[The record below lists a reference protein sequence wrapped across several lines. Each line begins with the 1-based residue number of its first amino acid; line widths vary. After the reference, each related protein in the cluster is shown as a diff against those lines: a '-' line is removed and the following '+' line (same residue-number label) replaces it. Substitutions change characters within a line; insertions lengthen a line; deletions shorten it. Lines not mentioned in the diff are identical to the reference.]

1 MNLNS
6 LALLL
11 VVVNCSFISGSHA
24 LVDNHNNQL
33 NRRDALAS
41 AAAVSVVSLSLPV
54 WAANE
59 EGTIDMEAINAAR
72 SKSPST
78 ISEMVGVD
86 LSMPKLPG
94 KNDTASTTSSKVAAR
109 NTIVPFSDPP
119 PLLSIRGGINGKSN
133 IKIPRVG
140 YSLYK
145 TAPDQVVRA
154 SSLALLAGVR
164 HLDVGTAYGSNAEVA
179 KALKP
184 YLDIGAT
191 GLKVKEEK
199 PELLDLLDATSRG
212 GEEHAKTSTI
222 SGGAS
227 GLSGFSPAPQGAAG
241 RRGRREDLFVSHK
254 ISNTEQSTDPVA
266 VRRSVKAAIG
276 TLGCLYLDMVSLHSP
291 LTDKARRLESY
302 KALLDLRDSGFVKA
316 VGVCNYGVGA
326 LQELLAADVD
336 LPAVNQLEL
345 SPFNQHRDVVEWC
358 NKYGVA
364 VSCSAWS
371 KLSSADGPTEGWN
384 ILAKLAQ
391 QKGMT
396 KAQVMVRWALQKG
409 YLCVPRSASA
419 SKVERGAIAENS
431 YGGVNANAAFTLT
444 AGEMLTLDRLDV
456 SFPAGKLGR
465 RDGWEDTDVTGPDWD
480 PISFI

>member
-1 MNLNS
+1 MG
-6 LALLL
+6 
-11 VVVNCSFISGSHA
+11 CSVLSGSHA
-24 LVDNHNNQL
+24 LVDNHSNQL
-33 NRRDALAS
+33 NRRDAIAS
-41 AAAVSVVSLSLPV
+41 AAATSLASLSLPV

-59 EGTIDMEAINAAR
+59 EGTINMEAINAAR
-72 SKSPST
+72 SKSPAT

-86 LSMPKLPG
+86 LSLPKLPG
-94 KNDTASTTSSKVAAR
+94 KNDASSTSSSKGAAR
-109 NTIVPFSDPP
+109 NTIVSFSDPP

-154 SSLALLAGVR
+154 SSLALRTGVR
-164 HLDVGTAYGSNAEVA
+164 HLDLGTAYGSNAEVA

-184 YLDIGAT
+184 YLDIGIT
-191 GLKVKEEK
+191 GLNFKEEK
-199 PELLDLLDATSRG
+199 LELLDLLDATSIG

-227 GLSGFSPAPQGAAG
+227 GLSGFSPAPQGSAG
-241 RRGRREDLFVSHK
+241 RRGRRESLFVSHK
-254 ISNTEQSTDPVA
+254 ISNSEQSTDPVA
-266 VRRSVKAAIG
+266 LRRSVKAAIG
-276 TLGCLYLDMVSLHSP
+276 TLGCLYLDMVSMHSP

-371 KLSSADGPTEGWN
+371 KLSSADGPTDGWDVLSA
-384 ILAKLAQ
+384 IAK

-396 KAQVMVRWALQKG
+396 KAQVLVRWALQKG
-409 YLCVPRSASA
+409 YICVPRSASA
-419 SKVERGAIAENS
+419 SKVERVAIAENS
-431 YGGVNANAAFTLT
+431 YGGVNADSAFTLT
-444 AGEMLTLDRLDV
+444 SEEMMTLDRLDV
-456 SFPAGKLGR
+456 SWPAGRLGR
-465 RDGWEDTDVTGPDWD
+465 RDGWEDADVTGLDWD
-480 PISFI
+480 PTNFI